1 MPRVRPAAAAL
12 PGPALLQLMWLAS
25 PALPVGGFSYSEGL
39 EAAVDGGQVP
49 DEAGAARWLG
59 DQLALSLQ
67 RADLP
72 LVASA
77 HRAWQGADPAQM
89 TARIADLNAWALQ
102 TRETREFRQQAEQM
116 GRSLTDWLRQR
127 RPDDARVPMLAALAP
142 APTWPVAFAL
152 AAAVTGAARREAL
165 LAFGFSWAENM
176 VQAALKSMQLG
187 QSAGQRILAR
197 LADAIPPAAD
207 HAIGLM
213 DSKRQAFSPMLAILS
228 AQHETQYSRLFR
240 S

>member
-1 MPRVRPAAAAL
+1 MPRVRPGTAPL
-12 PGPALLQLMWLAS
+12 TGPALLQLMWLAS

-49 DEAGAARWLG
+49 DEAGAAGWLG
-59 DQLALSLQ
+59 DQLSLSLQ

-89 TARIADLNAWALQ
+89 IARIADLNAWALQ

-127 RPDDARVPMLAALAP
+127 RPDDARVPLLAALADALP
-142 APTWPVAFAL
+142 AAVDAAL
-152 AAAVTGAARREAL
+152 ATAV
-165 LAFGFSWAENM
+165 
-176 VQAALKSMQLG
+176 
-187 QSAGQRILAR
+187 AG
-197 LADAIPPAAD
+197 D
-207 HAIGLM
+207 HA
-213 DSKRQAFSPMLAILS
+213 RQNLTPMLAIVS
-228 AQHETQYSRLFR
+228 ARHEAQYSRLFR